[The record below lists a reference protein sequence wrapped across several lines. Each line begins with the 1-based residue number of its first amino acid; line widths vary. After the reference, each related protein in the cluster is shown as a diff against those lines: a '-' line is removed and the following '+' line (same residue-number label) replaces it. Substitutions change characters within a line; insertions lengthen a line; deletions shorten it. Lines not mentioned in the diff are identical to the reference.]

1 MRRGN
6 ANRKESEQIIKAAQQ
21 TNDESSTS
29 SREQNGNGKSSRKF
43 REQTNFPDHIGH
55 TRLPMD
61 PIEPIQPSSIVKNTQ
76 KSRI

>member
-1 MRRGN
+1 MRRTN

-21 TNDESSTS
+21 TNDNSSTT
-29 SREQNGNGKSSRKF
+29 SREQSRNGKSSRKF
-43 REQTNFPDHIGH
+43 RDQTDFPDNIGQ

-61 PIEPIQPSSIVKNTQ
+61 HIEPIQPSSIVKNTQ

>member
-1 MRRGN
+1 MRRSN
-6 ANRKESEQIIKAAQQ
+6 ANRKESEQIIKAVQE
-21 TNDESSTS
+21 TNDESSTT

-43 REQTNFPDHIGH
+43 QEQNIFPDNIGH

-61 PIEPIQPSSIVKNTQ
+61 QIEPIQPSSIVKNTQ